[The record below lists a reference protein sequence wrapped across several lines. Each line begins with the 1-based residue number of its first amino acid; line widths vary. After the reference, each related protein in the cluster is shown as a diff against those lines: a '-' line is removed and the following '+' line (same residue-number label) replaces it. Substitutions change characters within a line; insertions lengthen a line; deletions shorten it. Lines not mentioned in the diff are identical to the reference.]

1 MNILPFCI
9 IGIAKCTKITHLLRF
24 RCILFPFMLVISKY
38 FITFVTQIINYNGRQ
53 AQEDKPNKGTL

>member
-9 IGIAKCTKITHLLRF
+9 ISIANCTKITHLLRF
-24 RCILFPFMLVISKY
+24 RCILFLFMRVISKY
-38 FITFVTQIINYNGRQ
+38 FITFAAQITNCNGRQ